1 MAERLSLTSRSRGF
15 TFLELLAVLAILA
28 LLVGLVSPQLYGGL
42 ERERF
47 RAALRGFAAGL
58 RLARSAA
65 VTDRRPVRVLVSLE
79 EGRWWL
85 EGEARGGGWPP
96 GTRITDA
103 TLVWPDDG
111 RRLGYLV
118 FYPDGS
124 SSGGRLILTDARGR
138 TYAVSLDIITS
149 RVEIDAGS

>member
-1 MAERLSLTSRSRGF
+1 VTSRNRGF

-28 LLVGLVSPQLYGGL
+28 LLVGLVSPRLYGGL

-65 VTDRRPVRVLVSLE
+65 VTDRRPVRVLVNLE

-85 EGEARGGGWPP
+85 EGGARGGGWPP

-124 SSGGRLILTDARGR
+124 SSGGRLILTDGRGR
-138 TYAVSLDIITS
+138 SYAVSLDIITS
-149 RVEIDAGS
+149 RVEIGAGG